1 MCEDNIKIGEY
12 VWKLKQ
18 KPVEWLE
25 CRPWA
30 VRPAAAASVSGSSC
44 RLVCFRHRWSSVC
57 AVTKTGPE
65 LLSAWISGCTCGGK
79 VLPPRWISSS
89 SCLLQPLPGIPR
101 AKPSTFL
108 PPSALSSS
116 SSWTSI
122 SSPLSHSLRLHE
134 QPLLILMSLN
144 VTSSLTVSVLL
155 AGSPQ
160 ICVCGV
166 LSKTTVL
173 SLRKHLEQTE
183 SGLTP
188 SWCFWWIRLCRLARG
203 PVWSEKCCWFESHQG
218 WSEARLRCRWNIA
231 KVCHQRRCVLVEWA
245 KSEGRPHMQM
255 LLCVVCCWF
264 PLCWAVNSLKRLRYE
279 SGDRWS
285 GLCLLHDGRI
295 NAEEEE
301 KSVWCLNGPQRLTN
315 NQLSGNG
322 LDMDSGQIPLQIS
335 VGNHITSAK
344 SQQNP
349 DFSGPSFVD
358 WKEAAKAKEKLIR
371 LIKSHGNYTNWITK
385 TESY

>member
-1 MCEDNIKIGEY
+1 MIDQSHKCVRTISKLVNTCES
-12 VWKLKQ
+12 WKRSRWNDSNAGPEQ
-18 KPVEWLE
+18 CVPQQR
-25 CRPWA
+25 RPCQ
-30 VRPAAAASVSGSSC
+30 AAAADWCVFVTDDRAYARWQKLDLNSC
-44 RLVCFRHRWSSVC
+44 RHESAGALVAEKSS
-57 AVTKTGPE
+57 
-65 LLSAWISGCTCGGK
+65 
-79 VLPPRWISSS
+79 PRWISSS

-101 AKPSTFL
+101 TKPSTFL

-116 SSWTSI
+116 SFWTSI

-173 SLRKHLEQTE
+173 SLHKHLEQTE
-183 SGLTP
+183 SGLTL

-231 KVCHQRRCVLVEWA
+231 KVCRQRRCVLVKWA

-279 SGDRWS
+279 SGDQWS

-301 KSVWCLNGPQRLTN
+301 TSVWCLNEPQRLTN
-315 NQLSGNG
+315 N
-322 LDMDSGQIPLQIS
+322 
-335 VGNHITSAK
+335 
-344 SQQNP
+344 
-349 DFSGPSFVD
+349 
-358 WKEAAKAKEKLIR
+358 
-371 LIKSHGNYTNWITK
+371 
-385 TESY
+385 